1 MFDDLFILEKERSNK
16 QAVGFYLVYLIIFIL
31 GVMLIGSIWA
41 TFIFAGSE
49 ASFADGFDAGS
60 GSTLVPM
67 LAVLTTL
74 ALSVVILYKKKIN
87 GFGPIVIA
95 LLSGLAAVLG
105 GSLLGLIP
113 TAYLT
118 TLKNESAQKLN
129 EW

>member
-1 MFDDLFILEKERSNK
+1 VFDDLFILEKERSNK
-16 QAVGFYLVYLIIFIL
+16 QAVGFYLAYFIILIL
-31 GVMLIGSIWA
+31 GVMLLGSIWA

-49 ASFADGFDAGS
+49 ASFAEGFDAGS
-60 GSTLVPM
+60 VSPIGPIVAT
-67 LAVLTTL
+67 LTTL

-87 GFGPIVIA
+87 GLGPIVIA
-95 LLSGLAAVLG
+95 LFSGLAAVLG
-105 GSLLGLIP
+105 GGLLGLIP